1 MKPTNYHLF
10 DFLDFDTELSRN
22 ESLWKA
28 YKPTAV
34 YEKEGDIYV
43 TVPFQKQKL
52 ANDMMADTDVPQEEY
67 TLIIRQYNIGITR
80 LFLGFGDYVLTDESE
95 MLQFSDRIQKVPLF
109 IKEQKGKWILSS
121 VLIISLTSTFLTNK
135 TIKIII
141 AILLLITLI
150 ITLNFNLI

>member
-1 MKPTNYHLF
+1 MKPTNYDLF

-150 ITLNFNLI
+150 ITLYFNLI